1 MTSKVHALQ
10 DTLSRAAKQSL
21 TRRFGALYDKVYRE
35 DVLWEAWKRV
45 RVNQGAPGMDE
56 QSGETLLDRQAWQA
70 REAPAGHSRYQGS
83 GGPEGGETGD

>member
-1 MTSKVHALQ
+1 MNMTSKVHALQ

-56 QSGETLLDRQAWQA
+56 QSFACIEEEIGVERFLLDIQEELHEQ
-70 REAPAGHSRYQGS
+70 S
-83 GGPEGGETGD
+83 